1 VRIAVDTNVLVRYLT
16 WDDERQAVEAAN
28 TIETADAIIVPTIVL
43 CELVWVLK
51 RAYRYASPEIIE
63 ILRRLVAIRSVEVE
77 RPAAE
82 AGIAM
87 LARGGDFADG
97 VIRHEAD
104 RAKCDR
110 LVTFDRG
117 FARYL
122 GPEKVLLLRTRSAP

>member
-1 VRIAVDTNVLVRYLT
+1 MRIAADTNVLVRYLT
-16 WDDERQAVEAAN
+16 WDDEGQAIAAAN
-28 TIETADAIIVPTIVL
+28 AIEGADAFIVPTIVL
-43 CELVWVLK
+43 CELVWVLQ
-51 RAYRYASPEIIE
+51 RAYRYTGPEIID
-63 ILRRLVAIRSVEVE
+63 ILRRLVAIRTVEIE

-97 VIRHEAD
+97 VVGHEAD

-117 FARYL
+117 FARLL
-122 GPEKVLLLRTRSAP
+122 GPDKGALLQTRPAP

>member
-1 VRIAVDTNVLVRYLT
+1 M
-16 WDDERQAVEAAN
+16 
-28 TIETADAIIVPTIVL
+28 IEMADAIIVPTIVL

-51 RAYRYASPEIIE
+51 RAYRYASPEVIG
-63 ILRRLVAIRSVEVE
+63 ILRRLVAIRSVEVD

-82 AGIAM
+82 SGIAM

>member
-1 VRIAVDTNVLVRYLT
+1 MRIAVDTNVLVRYLT
-16 WDDERQAVEAAN
+16 WDDEEQATEAARA
-28 TIETADAIIVPTIVL
+28 IEGADAIVVPTIVL

-51 RAYRYASPEIIE
+51 RAYRYAGQEIIG
-63 ILRRLVAIRSVEVE
+63 ILRRLVAVRALELE

-97 VIRHEAD
+97 VVRYEAD

-117 FARYL
+117 FARHL
-122 GPEKVLLLRTRSAP
+122 GPDKVVVLGTRPAP